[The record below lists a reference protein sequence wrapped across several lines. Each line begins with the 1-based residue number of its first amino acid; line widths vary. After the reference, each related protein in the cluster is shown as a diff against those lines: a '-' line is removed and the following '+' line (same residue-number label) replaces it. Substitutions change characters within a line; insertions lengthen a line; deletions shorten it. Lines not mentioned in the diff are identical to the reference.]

1 VGAKASLQLLHDS
14 SVQQGCF
21 WEEARTRRLRSGL
34 FRNPARTFVLCVLL
48 LLWFAPLAR
57 ADTRNLIAN
66 GSFQSGTSGWNAS
79 NAAFT
84 IASDGATDSFAGRL
98 ALNTTAS
105 SYQLTASPRPV
116 KNTSV
121 GLDYVANGVV
131 RSDTPGKSVCL
142 LLKEFTSGGALV
154 GTSSDCTLT
163 GSQWATL
170 PQVTLTASND
180 GDAIAFIV
188 RRPSGAASGES
199 FEADDLSLV
208 ATGGSTPPPPSVRG
222 SWHLDEL
229 SGTTAHDSSGHGH
242 DGTISGPVTLGVPG
256 KVNTAYSFVPKSTVI
271 VPDAPDLRP
280 GTANIT
286 VSYWLKATVPPQ
298 TGDYDMFVKGD
309 ANSSGGQI
317 KLEVQQNGQ
326 ASCMFRG
333 ALGGRQL
340 QAGPNVVDGQWHQM
354 ICQRTGNQIIE
365 TVDGGTHAL
374 TKATGSISVTAPVR
388 LGSHENGGDWYRGV
402 LDEVTYSIG

>member
-1 VGAKASLQLLHDS
+1 MAV
-14 SVQQGCF
+14 
-21 WEEARTRRLRSGL
+21 ERSGL
-34 FRNPARTFVLCVLL
+34 FRTPARTVVLFVLL
-48 LLWFAPLAR
+48 LLWFAPVAR
-57 ADTRNLIAN
+57 ADTSNLLAN
-66 GSFQSGTSGWNAS
+66 GSFQAGTSDWKAS

-84 IASDGATDSFAGRL
+84 IASDGAADNAAGRL
-98 ALNTTAS
+98 ALNTTAN

-116 KNTSV
+116 KNTSA

-170 PQVTLTASND
+170 PQVTLTAKND

-199 FEADDLSLV
+199 FEVDDLSLL
-208 ATGGSTPPPPSVRG
+208 ASGDSTPPPPPPPASVVAL
-222 SWHLDEL
+222 WHLDEL
-229 SGTTAHDSSGHGH
+229 SGTTAHDSSGNGH
-242 DGTISGPVTLGVPG
+242 NGAISGPVTLGVPG
-256 KVNTAYSFVPKSTVI
+256 ELNTAYSFVPKSAII

-286 VSYWLKATVPPQ
+286 ISYWLNATTAPS
-298 TGDYDMFVKGD
+298 TGDYDMFVKGE
-309 ANSSGGQI
+309 AGSSGGQI

-333 ALGGRQL
+333 SAGSKQL
-340 QAGPNVVDGQWHQM
+340 QAGPDVVDGHWHHV
-354 ICQRTGNQIIE
+354 ICQRKGNQIIE
-365 TVDGGTHAL
+365 TVDGETHSV
-374 TKATGSISVTAPVR
+374 TKATGSITVTMPVR